1 MSKSDA
7 GKGDKP
13 RNCFTRQFKEN
24 HESNSYKE
32 LLTVNGKEVSFDLLY
47 NIIGKRFH

>member
-13 RNCFTRQFKEN
+13 RPINKKIYDENFDKIFNQNQKTKFSDLKLVKISKGKKTFK
-24 HESNSYKE
+24 
-32 LLTVNGKEVSFDLLY
+32 F
-47 NIIGKRFH
+47 

>member
-13 RNCFTRQFKEN
+13 RNCFTKTFKEN
-24 HESNSYKE
+24 YDKIKWGVKPSDLKLVKTDKGKKTYK
-32 LLTVNGKEVSFDLLY
+32 Y
-47 NIIGKRFH
+47 

>member
-13 RNCFTRQFKEN
+13 RNCFTKQFKEN
-24 HESNSYKE
+24 YDKIKWDTKLIDSKIVKTSK
-32 LLTVNGKEVSFDLLY
+32 GKKTFKY
-47 NIIGKRFH
+47 

>member
-13 RNCFTRQFKEN
+13 RNCFTKQFKVN
-24 HESNSYKE
+24 HDKIKWNSKLLDPKLTKTSKGKKTYK
-32 LLTVNGKEVSFDLLY
+32 Y
-47 NIIGKRFH
+47 

>member
-13 RNCFTRQFKEN
+13 RNCFTKQFKEN
-24 HESNSYKE
+24 HDKIKWDTKPIDSQLVKISKGKKTYK
-32 LLTVNGKEVSFDLLY
+32 Y
-47 NIIGKRFH
+47 